1 MTWVRMDDSWPFN
14 RKLLHVDPPERLMWA
29 MSIAYASSQN
39 TDGKLDLPMVRMLSF
54 LAGVDDVERSIARL
68 VHARLWEQN
77 TDGWSVH
84 DYLEFNFTA
93 AERADQAARKAD
105 AGRRGAQRRWQ
116 ADGNGMAPPMAG
128 AMASA
133 MAGAMAPP
141 MAGAWQSDGN
151 VPSRPVPSQKS
162 SVSQSS
168 GRARS
173 RRNTGDDDDDL
184 VEQTIKELGRRD
196 HDRALAEGVTVR
208 NRAGHL
214 AACVDKRRAE
224 TAAVAALAAAN
235 PEWPPERV
243 ADELEDPGG
252 AERRAG
258 RERALKAL
266 EREP

>member
-1 MTWVRMDDSWPFN
+1 MTWVRLDDGIYDHPKMLAVQPAD
-14 RKLLHVDPPERLMWA
+14 RLLYVWA
-29 MSIAYASSQN
+29 LCWSARHG
-39 TDGKLDLPMVRMLSF
+39 TDGTVPATALPY
-54 LAGVDDVERSIARL
+54 LALFAGADVTDAVDRL
-68 VHARLWEQN
+68 VAAGLWHA
-77 TDGWSVH
+77 TGSGYTVH
-84 DYLEFNFTA
+84 DFDDYQPSA
-93 AERADQAARKAD
+93 AEVAEIRRKRSESGRVGGLRSAD
-105 AGRRGAQRRWQ
+105 ARTKPQANGQANAQ
-116 ADGNGMAPPMAG
+116 ALATPV
-128 AMASA
+128 ASTSLKQTA
-133 MAGAMAPP
+133 TP
-141 MAGAWQSDGN
+141 SS
-151 VPSRPVPSQKS
+151 SRPRPHKS

-168 GRARS
+168 DSLKKDGRRD
-173 RRNTGDDDDDL
+173 DDDDDL

-235 PEWPPERV
+235 PTWPPERV

-266 EREP
+266 EIP